1 MNEDYLIGL
10 DIGTGG
16 AKGLLVASNGKVV
29 ATATASYPLLT
40 PQPGW
45 SEQNPEDWWE
55 ATVKVLKD
63 LMQKGKGYPVG
74 LGLTGQMHGAVFL
87 DRDGQVLR
95 PAILWNDART
105 GAECREIEE
114 RVGSGRLRE
123 ITGNPALAGFQAP
136 KILWLRNHEPR
147 NYSQVRHVLLPKDYV
162 RFRLTGKFATDASDA
177 AGTLLLALE
186 ERNWSEEILSA
197 LKIPHDWLPQ
207 IYEGPEVTGEVSEEA
222 AHITGVP
229 AGTPVVAGGADNAAA
244 AIGSGIIRPGTGLLS
259 LGTSGVI
266 LVHTETPRIDP
277 SGALHSFCHAVPGK
291 YYSMGVILSAGG
303 SLHWFRDA
311 IGAPEIVAAGKSTT
325 NSYDLLVAEAAASPP
340 GAGGLFFLPYLA
352 GERTPHMDP
361 DARGAW
367 IGLSLA
373 HRRKHL
379 IRAVLEGVGFAFND
393 AWERIIAL
401 ELAPPVL
408 RLVGGGAQSG
418 LWRKIIA
425 SILNVPLQ
433 RLEIE
438 EGPAFGAAL
447 LAGVGCG
454 MYNTVGEAI
463 EQVVRLKGELEKP
476 DPSLVAIYRR
486 EYKRYIKLYPAL
498 KKSGVWGDPAQR

>member
-1 MNEDYLIGL
+1 MVGED
-10 DIGTGG
+10 
-16 AKGLLVASNGKVV
+16 
-29 ATATASYPLLT
+29 
-40 PQPGW
+40 
-45 SEQNPEDWWE
+45 
-55 ATVKVLKD
+55 
-63 LMQKGKGYPVG
+63 
-74 LGLTGQMHGAVFL
+74 
-87 DRDGQVLR
+87 
-95 PAILWNDART
+95 
-105 GAECREIEE
+105 
-114 RVGSGRLRE
+114 RLRE

-136 KILWLRNHEPR
+136 KILWLRNHEPE

-162 RFRLTGKFATDASDA
+162 RFKLTGKFTTDASDA
-177 AGTLLLALE
+177 AGTLLLDLE

-197 LKIPHDWLPQ
+197 LKIPYDWLPQ
-207 IYEGPEVTGEVSEEA
+207 VYEGPEVTGEVSEEVTR
-222 AHITGVP
+222 ITGLPV
-229 AGTPVVAGGADNAAA
+229 GTPVVAGGADNAAA
-244 AIGSGIIRPGTGLLS
+244 AIGSGVIRPGTGLLS

-266 LVHTETPRIDP
+266 LAYTETPRIDP

-311 IGAPEIVAAGKSTT
+311 IGAPGMEETGNATT
-325 NSYDLLVAEAAASPP
+325 NLYDFLIAEAEKSPP
-340 GAGGLFFLPYLA
+340 GARGLFFLPYLA

-373 HRRKHL
+373 HRREHL

-401 ELAPPVL
+401 GLAPSGL
-408 RLVGGGAQSG
+408 RLVGGGAQSE

-438 EGPAFGAAL
+438 EGPAFGVAL

-454 MYNTVGEAI
+454 MYDTVEEAV
-463 EQVVRLKGELEKP
+463 EHAVRVKGELEEP
-476 DPSLVAIYRR
+476 DPSLVEFYRP

-498 KKSGVWGDPAQR
+498 KKSGVWRDLAQK